1 MKDKKDSNVVLYC
14 VYSILYANDLSCNMI
29 QDLERFVKCKDK
41 ETRKIYG
48 ALIKRVKKYKSM
60 LYEIMGDAVG
70 FFADYNENMDDINDE
85 NLTKFRTSIIN
96 FYKEQGFDDYEFL
109 GYIEAAHT
117 SLVFSNN
124 VRNVVLDVA
133 KQHEVDVKRLYIYN
147 LLELKKVMDDL
158 SHWCYR
164 HVRKTLVEE
173 INLFQD
179 KGILE
184 NFAQM
189 NENLL
194 NYDNFEKC
202 YTKTVNERNG
212 LQGTS
217 DNTLTS
223 TNDA

>member
-14 VYSILYANDLSCNMI
+14 VYSILYANDLSCNLI
-29 QDLERFVKCKDK
+29 KDLEKFVKNKDK
-41 ETRKIYG
+41 ETKKIYG
-48 ALIKRVKKYKSM
+48 ALMKRVRNYKQM
-60 LYEIMGDAVG
+60 LYDIMGDAVG
-70 FFADYNENMDDINDE
+70 FFADYNSNMDDINDE
-85 NLTKFRTSIIN
+85 NLTRFRDSIVN
-96 FYKEQGFDDYEFL
+96 FYKDKGFCDYEFL
-109 GYIEAAHT
+109 GYLEAAHT

-133 KQHEVDVKRLYIYN
+133 KKHEVDVKRLQVYN
-147 LLELKKVMDDL
+147 LLELNKVMDDL
-158 SHWCYR
+158 SYWCYR
-164 HVRKTLVEE
+164 HVRKMLVEE

-179 KGILE
+179 KDILE

-217 DNTLTS
+217 D
-223 TNDA
+223 DALASKNNA

>member
-14 VYSILYANDLSCNMI
+14 VYSILYANDLSCNLI
-29 QDLERFVKCKDK
+29 KDLDKFVKNKDK

-48 ALIKRVKKYKSM
+48 ALIKRVNNYKRM
-60 LYEIMGDAVG
+60 LYEILGDSIG
-70 FFADYNENMDDINDE
+70 FFADYNENMDNINDE
-85 NLTKFRTSIIN
+85 NLTKFRDSIIN

-109 GYIEAAHT
+109 GYLEAAHT

-147 LLELKKVMDDL
+147 LFELKKVMDDL

-217 DNTLTS
+217 DNALTS

>member
-29 QDLERFVKCKDK
+29 QDLEKFIKGKDK
-41 ETRKIYG
+41 ETKKIYG
-48 ALIKRVKKYKSM
+48 ALIKRVRKYKGM

-85 NLTKFRTSIIN
+85 NLTKFRKSIIN

-109 GYIEAAHT
+109 GYLEAAHT

-194 NYDNFEKC
+194 NYDNFENC

-217 DNTLTS
+217 DDAHTS
-223 TNDA
+223 ANDA

>member
-14 VYSILYANDLSCNMI
+14 VYSILYANDLSCNLI
-29 QDLERFVKCKDK
+29 KDLEKFVKNKDK

-48 ALIKRVKKYKSM
+48 ALMKRVNNYKRM

-70 FFADYNENMDDINDE
+70 FFADYNENMDNINDK
-85 NLTKFRTSIIN
+85 NLTKFRDSIIN
-96 FYKEQGFDDYEFL
+96 FYKAQGFDDYEFL
-109 GYIEAAHT
+109 GYLEAAHT

-158 SHWCYR
+158 SYWCYR

-217 DNTLTS
+217 DNTLAS